1 MDIGA
6 KIKLLRIKNQL
17 TLEELANR
25 SELTK
30 GFLSQVE
37 RNLTSP
43 SIATLEDILEALGTS
58 LGEFFSDD
66 RDERVVFTANDY
78 FINEQEAYDISYIV
92 PNAQK
97 NCMEPILIR
106 LHPGCES
113 ETYGPYEAEEFGYVL
128 QGKVELHYG
137 KAQYM
142 LKKGQTFYLKGD
154 REHYLKN
161 AGESEAKVLRSIL
174 IQVGMVTAMISISCI
189 SSGHF
194 AIR

>member
-58 LGEFFSDD
+58 LGEFFPMTEMSVWYL
-66 RDERVVFTANDY
+66 RPM
-78 FINEQEAYDISYIV
+78 I
-92 PNAQK
+92 
-97 NCMEPILIR
+97 ILSMSR
-106 LHPGCES
+106 RP
-113 ETYGPYEAEEFGYVL
+113 
-128 QGKVELHYG
+128 
-137 KAQYM
+137 M
-142 LKKGQTFYLKGD
+142 TF
-154 REHYLKN
+154 
-161 AGESEAKVLRSIL
+161 SIL
-174 IQVGMVTAMISISCI
+174 CRMLRRTAWSP
-189 SSGHF
+189 F
-194 AIR
+194 